1 MQRRHLL
8 KGLLALAA
16 LSAAGCQRQA
26 DTMLRVA
33 VPQGVLPPQMLG
45 TFKDAVAGAMAL
57 QVRTQSSLAEL
68 FQQLQRWHVA
78 SQTVEGGTAQTSVD
92 WMCLSDYWLLPAIQQ
107 GLIRPL
113 ENADQLA
120 GWETLPPVWSTVL
133 RRNQQ
138 GLPTENGPVWGT
150 PYRWEYLMMVY
161 DRRYF
166 DQLGWEPET
175 WSDLLR
181 PELRER
187 ISLPDH
193 PRWVLGLLLKS
204 LNYSVNVPDPTTYPE
219 VVSAVDELRSQVKV
233 YATADYL
240 QSLVVGDL
248 TLAVGWSNDIQPL
261 LSRYRYLRAVP
272 PAPGT
277 LLAAEVWAKPN
288 LSAQGAPAIALSAL
302 DQQWLQY
309 WWQPEV
315 VTPLSLFA
323 QGLSP
328 LLLSPELAAGQFD
341 LSAETPLLST
351 AQLENSEFVQPLDE
365 AAIANYTQLWRRLR
379 GGE

>member
-1 MQRRHLL
+1 MHRRRFLT
-8 KGLLALAA
+8 GLLALATW
-16 LSAAGCQRQA
+16 SAAGCQRNA
-26 DTMLRVA
+26 DAALRVA
-33 VPQGVLPPQMLG
+33 VQQGALPPQLL
-45 TFKDAVAGAMAL
+45 TT
-57 QVRTQSSLAEL
+57 VRAAIAEATSLRVVKQDSLAEL
-68 FQQLQRWHVA
+68 FQQLQQWHA
-78 SQTVEGGTAQTSVD
+78 ALQSDPTGAALNPAD
-92 WMCLSDYWLLPAIQQ
+92 WICLSDYWLLPAIQQ
-107 GLIRPL
+107 ELVSPL
-113 ENADQLA
+113 ENATQLS

-138 GLPTENGPVWGT
+138 GMPTEDGAVWGT
-150 PYRWEYLMMVY
+150 PYRWQHLMMVY

-166 DQLGWEPET
+166 DPMGWAPT
-175 WSDLLR
+175 AWSDLLR

-187 ISLPDH
+187 ISLPNH

-204 LNYSVNVPDPTTYPE
+204 LNYSANVPDPNAYPE
-219 VVSAVDELRSQVKV
+219 VVSAVDTLRSQVKV
-233 YATADYL
+233 YATAYYL
-240 QSLVVGDL
+240 QSLIVGDVS
-248 TLAVGWSNDIQPL
+248 LAVGWSHDIQPL
-261 LSRYRYLRAVP
+261 LSRYRYLQAVS

-277 LLAAEVWAKPN
+277 LLSADVWAKPN
-288 LSAQGAPAIALSAL
+288 PSAEGGSAIALSAL

-328 LLLSPELAAGQFD
+328 LLLSPEAATRPFE
-341 LSAETPLLST
+341 LSAETPPLNPE
-351 AQLENSEFVQPLDE
+351 QLKNSEFVQPLDE